1 MDGWVSGTRARRQ
14 GQMVPPATEVGVQG
28 PQTGHPSQAPRNSP
42 MPGQVV
48 LYNDM
53 CMYRVNANVLPM
65 YCKCK
70 CPVNE
75 MLTCKCTVNVNVMLM
90 NCEYER
96 TCKCNVCIAK

>member
-1 MDGWVSGTRARRQ
+1 
-14 GQMVPPATEVGVQG
+14 
-28 PQTGHPSQAPRNSP
+28 

-53 CMYRVNANVLPM
+53 CMYRVNANVLSM

-75 MLTCKCTVNVNVMLM
+75 MLTCKCNVNVNVMLM
-90 NCEYER
+90 
-96 TCKCNVCIAK
+96 